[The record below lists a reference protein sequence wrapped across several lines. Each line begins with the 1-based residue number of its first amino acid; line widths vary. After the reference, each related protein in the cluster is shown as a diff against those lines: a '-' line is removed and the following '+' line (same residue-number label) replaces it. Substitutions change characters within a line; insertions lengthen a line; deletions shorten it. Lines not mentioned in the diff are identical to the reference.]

1 MKNNAVPM
9 TSTPGN
15 NDYFT
20 LSQSSSYMYMK
31 STSSNYYLAVNNNG
45 PVGASSGSKESRF
58 RLYRVNATTVNSDV
72 SRQATIPVTTVDK
85 QTGESVP
92 MQSIRRNDFVNIVV
106 NVSYNEKSGEIEF
119 EVSDW
124 DEVEGDIT
132 FD

>member
-1 MKNNAVPM
+1 
-9 TSTPGN
+9 
-15 NDYFT
+15 
-20 LSQSSSYMYMK
+20 
-31 STSSNYYLAVNNNG
+31 
-45 PVGASSGSKESRF
+45 
-58 RLYRVNATTVNSDV
+58 VNSDV

-106 NVSYNEKSGEIEF
+106 NVSYNDKSGEIEF

>member
-1 MKNNAVPM
+1 MR
-9 TSTPGN
+9 
-15 NDYFT
+15 
-20 LSQSSSYMYMK
+20 
-31 STSSNYYLAVNNNG
+31 STSGNYYLAVNNNG
-45 PVGASSGSKESRF
+45 PVGASSGNSRSF

-106 NVSYNEKSGEIEF
+106 NVSYNDKSGEIEF